1 MPPCTVEFSEI
12 CPSGKGYIPV
22 EGAWMFGQTTYTGNL
37 PKTLLP
43 KHHSPQWAQP
53 GSPGGLCVQTPP
65 LRLLLTFLS
74 QGCRSLAG
82 SSDLSYSWI
91 VQATPLWFLCS
102 LRLSPP
108 GTSYDALT
116 NPVPGHSDRGQRQL
130 LISLA
135 PLTEPE
141 TLGNSSSERVV
152 QVWTH
157 T

>member
-1 MPPCTVEFSEI
+1 M
-12 CPSGKGYIPV
+12 
-22 EGAWMFGQTTYTGNL
+22 
-37 PKTLLP
+37 
-43 KHHSPQWAQP
+43 
-53 GSPGGLCVQTPP
+53 QTPP